1 MSDNWIPIY
10 SADDAMIVRGKLE
23 AFGVPT
29 LMLSDNAARLG
40 YGLAPVGNDA
50 IYVPPD
56 RVDEAHEILRST
68 PAEPEGAD
76 DPPEHLQLVVLTK
89 LGTRIRGLAVLSFF
103 GLPLLTGLAG
113 VYFGVRYL
121 NKADKLRSRPKS
133 HGWTMIAIGICVLAI
148 PFGIWL
154 IAYWIG

>member
-40 YGLAPVGNDA
+40 AGAAPVGNDA

-56 RVDEAHEILRST
+56 RLDEAHEILHST

-76 DPPEHLQLVVLTK
+76 DPPEHLQLIMLTK
-89 LGTRIRGLAVLSFF
+89 LGARIRGLAVLSFF

-113 VYFGVRYL
+113 AYFGVRYL
-121 NKADKLRSRPKS
+121 NEADKLRSRPKS
-133 HGWTMIAIGICVLAI
+133 HGWTMTAIGICVLAI
-148 PFGIWL
+148 PVGIWWL
-154 IAYWIG
+154 AYLMG